1 MSLTNLRVPH
11 SFAHKGFR
19 NGAIALILGWLTLFV
34 FLPNLMIIGVSFLTR
49 DESDLI
55 APLFT
60 LSNYGRLLD
69 PLYFEVLLHSLWL
82 ALLATS
88 ICLLVGYPFAW
99 LLAHLP
105 ARIRPLL
112 LFLVVVPFWTN
123 SLIRTYALKVLLG
136 TRGLINGWLLDLGLI
151 ERPLQMMYT
160 EVAVI
165 IGLVY
170 VLLPFMVLPL
180 YSSIE
185 KLDGRLLEAARDL
198 GANGWQRLV
207 RIILPLTL
215 PGIIAGCL
223 LVFLPAMGMFYVSD
237 LLGGAKH
244 LLIGNLIKTQ
254 FLNSRDWPFGAA
266 ISVMLTVLMALLVY
280 CYWRAGKLL
289 SKKGSWHD
297 ARTEGSVL
305 AAGVWLSLCAH
316 RGADRQLLQPV
327 EIWYRL
333 ARLYPGLV

>member
-11 SFAHKGFR
+11 SFAHNGFR
-19 NGAIALILGWLTLFV
+19 NGAIELILGWLTLFV

-49 DESDLI
+49 DESELI
-55 APLFT
+55 TPLFT

-289 SKKGSWHD
+289 SKKG
-297 ARTEGSVL
+297 EL
-305 AAGVWLSLCAH
+305 A
-316 RGADRQLLQPV
+316 
-327 EIWYRL
+327 
-333 ARLYPGLV
+333 